1 MNIKLPLLLGALVTA
16 ALPAAA
22 DDFGIWSEATLQK
35 SLGKKFSIDGGI
47 EFRAED
53 KVSQPVR
60 WAASIGAGYKPCKYI
75 SFGIGYVF
83 IHDYNF
89 TETETDYKKKPDAQ
103 GNPIFNGYNVDHAFW
118 RNKHRATFDI
128 TGKAEA
134 GRFTFSVRERY
145 QYTHYNK
152 AYTLRDKYRDP
163 LPGNMNPDNW
173 TGDLYTFNGQHF
185 TDFSCDENDKKAKD
199 KHYLRSRFQV
209 EYNINHCPL
218 SPYVSYEFSNNLA
231 DGMDL
236 EKTRLQVGTEWK
248 VTKKHRLDVAYIFE
262 NGSDGEHNDNL
273 HVISVGYK
281 FKF

>member
-89 TETETDYKKKPDAQ
+89 TETETDYKKKLDAQ

-173 TGDLYTFNGQHF
+173 TGDLYPFNGQHF
-185 TDFSCDENDKKAKD
+185 TDFSCDENDKKPKTSIICVRASKWSTTSITVRFRLMCRTNSAITLPTAWTS
-199 KHYLRSRFQV
+199 KNALTGGHRMENHQKAPTRCGLYL
-209 EYNINHCPL
+209 
-218 SPYVSYEFSNNLA
+218 
-231 DGMDL
+231 
-236 EKTRLQVGTEWK
+236 
-248 VTKKHRLDVAYIFE
+248 
-262 NGSDGEHNDNL
+262 
-273 HVISVGYK
+273 
-281 FKF
+281 

>member
-103 GNPIFNGYNVDHAFW
+103 GNPIYNGYNVDHAF
-118 RNKHRATFDI
+118 
-128 TGKAEA
+128 
-134 GRFTFSVRERY
+134 
-145 QYTHYNK
+145 
-152 AYTLRDKYRDP
+152 
-163 LPGNMNPDNW
+163 
-173 TGDLYTFNGQHF
+173 
-185 TDFSCDENDKKAKD
+185 
-199 KHYLRSRFQV
+199 
-209 EYNINHCPL
+209 
-218 SPYVSYEFSNNLA
+218 
-231 DGMDL
+231 
-236 EKTRLQVGTEWK
+236 
-248 VTKKHRLDVAYIFE
+248 
-262 NGSDGEHNDNL
+262 
-273 HVISVGYK
+273 
-281 FKF
+281 